1 MAEGGRSDGH
11 TQAGATHLPLY
22 PSPGALRVRSPTL
35 IPKTPATCVLLSPWE
50 RIEVAMI
57 IVCRS
62 AVRPLHYSPRRHLG
76 IHRIERRELKRLA
89 IPTDTAQNRGV
100 GLFFRINLSSRKL
113 AALGL
118 SLCLI
123 TGCGGNAR
131 DIVGAWRTS
140 PDPNAMIWEF
150 SNDGSVLM
158 GPNRGRYTFGDN
170 NRIKIET
177 STATSVYQIELV
189 GDKMTLKEP
198 SGSKL
203 VLTRVK

>member
-11 TQAGATHLPLY
+11 TQALARRLPTVVAPKLEGMIFPRIPHL
-22 PSPGALRVRSPTL
+22 ALR
-35 IPKTPATCVLLSPWE
+35 VLLSPWE

-57 IVCRS
+57 IVCRC

-177 STATSVYQIELV
+177 ATATSVYQIELV

>member
-1 MAEGGRSDGH
+1 MRW
-11 TQAGATHLPLY
+11 AT
-22 PSPGALRVRSPTL
+22 
-35 IPKTPATCVLLSPWE
+35 
-50 RIEVAMI
+50 I

-62 AVRPLHYSPRRHLG
+62 AVRPLHYSPRRRLG
-76 IHRIERRELKRLA
+76 VHRIETRELKRLA

-100 GLFFRINLSSRKL
+100 GLFFCISLSSRKL

-131 DIVGAWRTS
+131 DIVGTWRTS

-177 STATSVYQIELV
+177 SIATSVYQIELV

-198 SGSKL
+198 NGSKL

>member
-1 MAEGGRSDGH
+1 
-11 TQAGATHLPLY
+11 
-22 PSPGALRVRSPTL
+22 
-35 IPKTPATCVLLSPWE
+35 
-50 RIEVAMI
+50 MI
-57 IVCRS
+57 IVCRI
-62 AVRPLHYSPRRHLG
+62 AVRSLHYSPRRHLG

-140 PDPNAMIWEF
+140 PDPNAIIWEF
-150 SNDGSVLM
+150 SSDGSVLM
-158 GPNRGRYTFGDN
+158 GTNRGRYTFGDN

>member
-11 TQAGATHLPLY
+11 TQALARRLSAVVAPKLEGIIFPRIPHLALPVL
-22 PSPGALRVRSPTL
+22 PSHGRGLR
-35 IPKTPATCVLLSPWE
+35 W
-50 RIEVAMI
+50 AMI

-76 IHRIERRELKRLA
+76 IHRIERGELKRLA

-123 TGCGGNAR
+123 AGCGGNAR
-131 DIVGAWRTS
+131 NIVGAWRS
-140 PDPNAMIWEF
+140 SMDPNAMIWEF
-150 SNDGSVLM
+150 SSDGSVLM

-177 STATSVYQIELV
+177 SIATSVYQIELV

-198 SGSKL
+198 NGSKL

>member
-1 MAEGGRSDGH
+1 
-11 TQAGATHLPLY
+11 
-22 PSPGALRVRSPTL
+22 
-35 IPKTPATCVLLSPWE
+35 
-50 RIEVAMI
+50 MI

-62 AVRPLHYSPRRHLG
+62 AVRPLHYSPRRRLG
-76 IHRIERRELKRLA
+76 IHRIETRELKRLA

-100 GLFFRINLSSRKL
+100 GLFFRINLRSRKL

-118 SLCLI
+118 SLCFI

-131 DIVGAWRTS
+131 NIVGTWRSST
-140 PDPNAMIWEF
+140 DPNAMVWEF
-150 SNDGSVLM
+150 SSDGSVLL
-158 GPNRGRYTFGDN
+158 GSNRGRYTFGDN

-177 STATSVYQIELV
+177 SIATSVYQMELV

-198 SGSKL
+198 NGSKL

>member
-1 MAEGGRSDGH
+1 
-11 TQAGATHLPLY
+11 
-22 PSPGALRVRSPTL
+22 
-35 IPKTPATCVLLSPWE
+35 
-50 RIEVAMI
+50 MI

-62 AVRPLHYSPRRHLG
+62 AVRSLHYSPRRHLG
-76 IHRIERRELKRLA
+76 IHRIERRDLKRLA
-89 IPTDTAQNRGV
+89 IPTGTAQNRGV

-123 TGCGGNAR
+123 AGCGGNAR
-131 DIVGAWRTS
+131 NIVGTWRTS